1 MELTNLYSSIS
12 KDNVKSFILNTNLK
26 IRPQL
31 KYGGVFNLIF
41 SKSWKERE
49 LQSLRKASIQGALI
63 YLNFL
68 VESESE
74 NFEQDVRNCLADLYP
89 FYRDYFSISEGPRI
103 FNVNNLPTALHYDLC
118 KGLFYENSIPE
129 KLQKRSYLDLPVT
142 YLLRMCLEGRIH
154 GFLGIDYLR
163 KGGSSIP
170 LSEVLKLS
178 QKLTT
183 IEFSPE
189 VNWDRICKI
198 NDWLNHYIHRNLRP
212 VPWCIHLAFQELDV
226 FFKAG
231 MREIGTTKSYSTY
244 YSTFMEDK
252 DQFQKEFS
260 DILKEKFPHDEIDI
274 KWSHLHEIHL
284 KK

>member
-1 MELTNLYSSIS
+1 MDLNQLYGSIS
-12 KDNVKSFILNTNLK
+12 IENVKSFIGETNQN
-26 IRPQL
+26 IGTHL

-63 YLNFL
+63 YLDFL
-68 VESESE
+68 IENESD

-89 FYRDYFSISEGPRI
+89 FYRDFFSISERSLI
-103 FNVNNLPTALHYDLC
+103 FNVNNIPTALHYDLS
-118 KGLFYENSIPE
+118 KGLFYGNSIPE

-154 GFLGIDYLR
+154 GFLGIDYVR
-163 KGGSSIP
+163 KGENSIP
-170 LSEVLKLS
+170 LSEVLKLT

-183 IEFSPE
+183 IEFSSE
-189 VNWDRICKI
+189 INWDRICKI

-226 FFKAG
+226 FFKFG

-244 YSTFMEDK
+244 YSTFMKDK
-252 DQFQKEFS
+252 DLFQKEFS
-260 DILKEKFPHDEIDI
+260 ILLKQRYPKEETMI
-274 KWSHLHEIHL
+274 KWSDLHEIHYG
-284 KK
+284 K